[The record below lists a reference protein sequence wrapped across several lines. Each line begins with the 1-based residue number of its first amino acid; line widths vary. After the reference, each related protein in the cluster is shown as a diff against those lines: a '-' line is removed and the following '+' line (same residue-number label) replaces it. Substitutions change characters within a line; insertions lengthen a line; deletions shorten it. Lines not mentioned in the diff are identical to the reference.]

1 MKVEYVNFKGKF
13 LPLVPIELKGA
24 EWVEFLAY
32 LDSGASY
39 TIFHSDVLKVLN
51 LEHMKGRKEL

>member
-1 MKVEYVNFKGKF
+1 MKIEYVNFKGKF
-13 LPLVPIELKGA
+13 LPLVPIELKGV

-39 TIFHSDVLKVLN
+39 TIFHSDILS
-51 LEHMKGRKEL
+51 